1 MMFAW
6 VSRKNGYG
14 NYELGTANNTCV
26 SGKSVASIRSKAAK
40 YIGVCGGKVEGYYS
54 EDCKYRDIPD
64 FIINF

>member
-14 NYELGTANNTCV
+14 KYELGTMNNTCV
-26 SGKSVASIRSKAAK
+26 SGRSVNSIRSKAAK
-40 YIGVCGGKVEGYYS
+40 YIGLSGGKAECYYS
-54 EDCKYRDIPD
+54 EDCKYREVPD

>member
-26 SGKSVASIRSKAAK
+26 SARTVEGIRGKAKK
-40 YIGVCGGKVEGYYS
+40 YIGVRGGKAEVYYS
-54 EDCKYRDIPD
+54 EECKYRDIPD
-64 FIINF
+64 LTINF